1 MGRKEKEGRVRG
13 REGEALDGRKRERE
27 RANKTVASS
36 TTAVVSSK
44 FKTDQNI
51 KSERPFFLD

>member
-1 MGRKEKEGRVRG
+1 MERRCGTERGGEGEKEKHWT
-13 REGEALDGRKRERE
+13 GERERE
-27 RANKTVASS
+27 RNKTVASS